1 VCLRHSFNQTR
12 FEHPAAQ
19 IIITGRYLIMDTWLI
34 VTISA
39 LIALLIIIIYSYLIN
54 WRYKKLFKIW
64 QEAEII
70 ALEQEKKK
78 IRQTAIFQSRSVLT
92 GKFTEQMTPYLPEF
106 KYDPTEARFIG
117 SPIDMIVF
125 PGLAQGDPQEVVIM
139 EIKTG
144 KHCQLT
150 YAEKKIRQLIEDG
163 MVRWELIERN
173 GKPED
178 IEIDED

>member
-1 VCLRHSFNQTR
+1 
-12 FEHPAAQ
+12 
-19 IIITGRYLIMDTWLI
+19 MDTWLI
-34 VTISA
+34 ITIAAIVS
-39 LIALLIIIIYSYLIN
+39 LLIIIILFYLIN
-54 WRYKKLFKIW
+54 WRYKKIFRRW
-64 QEAEII
+64 QETEIV

-78 IRQTAIFQSRSVLT
+78 IRQSAITQSRAVLT

-117 SPIDMIVF
+117 SPIDFIVF
-125 PGLAQGDPQEVVIM
+125 PGLATGDPQEVVIM

-163 MVRWELIERN
+163 MVRWELIEYN

-178 IEIDED
+178 TESDNAISNG